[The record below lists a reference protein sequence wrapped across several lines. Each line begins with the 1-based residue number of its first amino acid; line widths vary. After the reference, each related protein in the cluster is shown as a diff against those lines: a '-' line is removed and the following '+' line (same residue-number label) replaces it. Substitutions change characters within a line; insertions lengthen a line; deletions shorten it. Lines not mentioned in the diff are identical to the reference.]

1 MVLSSLLFP
10 AVFAVI
16 QLAATDSLGALLR
29 ARIAQVPGAQ
39 VGIAYWSLA
48 RADTMLIDADTEF
61 HAASTMK
68 VPVMIEVF
76 RQADAERLTLDQ
88 NRPLVNQFASIVD
101 GSPYSRCR
109 FRHLRLHPNWNTSLN
124 PLARRAHDRPL
135 QQSGDE
141 CARVRKL

>member
-1 MVLSSLLFP
+1 MVLSSLLVP

-48 RADTMLIDADTEF
+48 RG
-61 HAASTMK
+61 
-68 VPVMIEVF
+68 EVF
-76 RQADAERLTLDQ
+76 RQAEAGRLTLDQ

-101 GSPYSRCR
+101 GSPYSLGPDADSDSSVYIRIGTAVSIR
-109 FRHLRLHPNWNTSLN
+109 WLVERMIVRSSN
-124 PLARRAHDRPL
+124 LATNALIERSERGAGAASTDSGCGESRA
-135 QQSGDE
+135 
-141 CARVRKL
+141 